1 MSKNIEINY
10 KGENG
15 YETLYPKTLQENI
28 GDAILPEVTVDTWD
42 GAVVVAS
49 HEDKSSSNVADGGS
63 AVLNLPSYGNWNLS
77 STYGTFT
84 GAGSLNVDTV
94 KQYSIAIEVNM
105 PVLTVSTT
113 IGAQVTITKDSWS
126 FSATAT
132 DGTATFSIPEYGSW
146 TAVANY
152 DGRQGT
158 GSIQI
163 SQVTGYS
170 LNVYVPP
177 ESFALSTMSWE
188 DISFWA
194 SAGYADHFTVGDY
207 KSFVLNG
214 TAGDRDVTDVTFNNT
229 PAYATII
236 GINHNASVEG
246 NNKLHFEV
254 SGNTSNTE
262 TFGLLDMDYDRDGGG
277 ASSYMGWEESY
288 LNETVLADIYRD
300 CLPAEIVNVI
310 KETDKYSLGYGGNG
324 YPVEPV
330 KSNLFILSVK
340 EITGTNNSTFPEE
353 GEHQQRYAWYANHS
367 RVKDGY
373 YWTRSVANRDD
384 FYAIEDDGTVTAWS
398 VDRAIGI
405 TFCFCV

>member
-10 KGENG
+10 KSENG
-15 YETLYPKTLQENI
+15 YEPLYPKTLQENI

-49 HEDKSSSNVADGGS
+49 HEDKSSSDIADGGS

-84 GAGSLNVDTV
+84 GAGSLKVDTV

-214 TAGDRDVTDVTFNNT
+214 TAGDVEYNNMT
-229 PAYATII
+229 VYATII
-236 GINHNASVEG
+236 GTNHNASLEG
-246 NNKLHFEV
+246 NNLVHFEV
-254 SGNTSNTE
+254 SYNNSNTRPLK
-262 TFGLLDMDYDRDGGG
+262 TSYIVDYPDVEDTYG
-277 ASSYMGWEESY
+277 GWECY
-288 LNETVLADIYRD
+288 LNETVLSRTYDR
-300 CLPAEIVNVI
+300 CLPSSVKNVI
-310 KETDKYSLGYGGNG
+310 KTINKYDWGYGR
-324 YPVEPV
+324 YDIEAIPCQ
-330 KSNLFILSVK
+330 LFILSAR
-340 EITGTNNSTFPEE
+340 EIKNTPTTDTGAY
-353 GEHQQRYAWYANHS
+353 QQQYAWYASHS
-367 RVKDGY
+367 AEKTTGM
-373 YWTRSVANRDD
+373 WTRTVYNNTKYYYLTSKGTLDD
-384 FYAIEDDGTVTAWS
+384 MG
-398 VDRAIGI
+398 VDQMNNF
-405 TFCFCV
+405 TFGFCI